1 MIALDTSSLQRFLS
15 GEIDRHTETVRRALR
30 NREAVLPP
38 VVVTEALS
46 KPDLD
51 ATTIISIT
59 SIDLMPILSGYWQR
73 AGELRAA
80 LRRLDFKA
88 NVADVLIAQACIDRN
103 IPLITYDDDFRHF
116 VRAGLQLL

>member
-1 MIALDTSSLQRFLS
+1 MIALDTSALQRFLT
-15 GEIDRHTETVRRALR
+15 GDTDRHTDTVRRALLS
-30 NREAVLPP
+30 REAVLPP

-59 SIDLMPILSGYWQR
+59 SIDIMLIEPGYWER
-73 AGELRAA
+73 AGHLRAA
-80 LRRLDFKA
+80 LKRLKLKA